1 MHLLSPIGT
10 PIPSS
15 IRPILY
21 SSFTR
26 RQMSIHPRMSPRRR
40 ASTFLLSNLQGLPV
54 SINRLGNCIH
64 TGSSTGINLH
74 YSITRYSSL
83 YAPTPSCYDSSPWIC
98 SHNDGYPPRFPFGQ
112 GKFTTSN
119 YHTSSFEC
127 ACFCA
132 EDGGSCCYRC

>member
-10 PIPSS
+10 PILSS
-15 IRPILY
+15 IRSFLY
-21 SSFTR
+21 SSFPR

-40 ASTFLLSNLQGLPV
+40 ASTFLSSNLQSPV

-64 TGSSTGINLH
+64 TGSSTGINPH

-83 YAPTPSCYDSSPWIC
+83 YTATPSCHDSSPRIC
-98 SHNDGYPPRFPFGQ
+98 NHNNGYPPRFPFNQ
-112 GKFTTSN
+112 GKFSTSN
-119 YHTSSFEC
+119 YNTSSFEC